1 MSEVILRFENICKSF
16 FGVHA
21 LQDVNIEL
29 QKGHVL
35 GLVGENGAGKSTLM
49 NILGGVIRADE
60 GEMFLDG
67 KKYIPTNPAEAAEAG
82 VAFIHQELNLFS
94 NLGIA
99 DNIFINTFPKRKT
112 FPFIHKQMMRSRTQ
126 EVLQT
131 VNLEHSPDKLVE
143 ELTPGECQ
151 LVEIARALSYDARIV
166 IFDEP
171 TTSLTDRETERLF
184 DIIRQLRTE
193 GRSIIYISHIL
204 DEIQRLTD
212 DVAVLKDGELMG
224 AGPTTEF
231 STRKM
236 ITLMV
241 GRDIEHLYPKKT
253 NTPGREKALELKN
266 VSQAGIVKDIS
277 FDLHKGEIVGLF
289 GLMGSGRSELARIIF
304 GLDSFE
310 QGDILINRRPRKRHS
325 VKDSISKKLAFVTE
339 NRREEGL
346 LMDASLFDNLAL
358 VSLPDFK
365 KTGAVDQSRLK
376 DALNK
381 LTASLKIKAASLYQQ
396 AQNLSGGNQQK
407 VVIGKWLLAE
417 PHIFILDEPTRGVDV
432 GAKYEVYSIVN
443 QLAVE
448 NTAILFISSELDEL
462 MGICDRVLVMSNG
475 EIHGNFPRE
484 QFDKKSIL
492 SAAFRESKAMT
503 Q

>member
-1 MSEVILRFENICKSF
+1 MSDIILRFDNICKSF

-21 LQDVNIEL
+21 LKDVTIEL
-29 QKGHVL
+29 QHSHVL

-49 NILGGVIRADE
+49 NILGGVIPADE

-67 KKYIPTNPAEAAEAG
+67 KKYHPANPADAARTG
-82 VAFIHQELNLFS
+82 IAFIHQELNLFS
-94 NLGIA
+94 NLSIA

-112 FPFIHKQMMRSRTQ
+112 FPFIHKQAMHSRTGD
-126 EVLQT
+126 VLQA

-151 LVEIARALSYDARIV
+151 LVEIARALSYNARIV

-184 DIIRQLRTE
+184 GIIRQLRAE

-204 DEIQRLTD
+204 DEIQNLTD
-212 DVAVLKDGELMG
+212 DVAVLKDGNVMG
-224 AGPTTEF
+224 AGPTTDF

-253 NTPGREKALELKN
+253 NMPGGEKALELKN
-266 VSQAGIVKDIS
+266 ISQPGIVKNIS

-289 GLMGSGRSELARIIF
+289 GLMGSGRSELARLIF
-304 GLDSFE
+304 GLDSYE
-310 QGDILINRRPRKRHS
+310 HGDILINGRPRKRHS
-325 VKDSISKKLAFVTE
+325 VKASITKKLAFVTE

-346 LMDASLFDNLAL
+346 LMDASLFDNMAL

-365 KTGAVDQSRLK
+365 KTGAVDQSRLT

-381 LTASLKIKAASLYQQ
+381 LTASLRIKAASLDQQ

-417 PHIFILDEPTRGVDV
+417 PHIFILDEPTRGIDV

-462 MGICDRVLVMSNG
+462 MGICDRILVMSNG
-475 EIHGNFPRE
+475 EIHGNFSRE
-484 QFDKKSIL
+484 QFDKKAIL
-492 SAAFRESKAMT
+492 SAAFRESERTAH
-503 Q
+503 